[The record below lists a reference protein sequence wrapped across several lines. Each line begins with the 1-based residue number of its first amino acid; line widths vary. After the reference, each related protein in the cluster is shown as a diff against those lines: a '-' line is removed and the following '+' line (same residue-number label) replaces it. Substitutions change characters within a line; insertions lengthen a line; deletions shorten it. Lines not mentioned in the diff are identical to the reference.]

1 MWAVNRME
9 LNEGFTLTCNYCG
22 NTTNLTQNGE
32 HVIDFSNT
40 TISTD
45 VDGGWGYYGFWCKN
59 CDEQIQEEY

>member
-1 MWAVNRME
+1 ME
-9 LNEGFTLTCNYCG
+9 LNEGFTLTCNDCG
-22 NTTNLTQNGE
+22 NTTHLTQNGE
-32 HVIDFSNT
+32 HLIDFSNT

>member
-1 MWAVNRME
+1 ME
-9 LNEGFTLTCNYCG
+9 LNEGFTLTYNYCG